1 MRCDLPRLAGCI
13 LMLVALVMVFVAT
26 FVAILVRLCLIGTK
40 IVDLELRLILRQGD
54 LTPEYLVVLN
64 RRVYRV
70 VEFLS
75 EYWLGL
81 YFFDQVGNFLASRH
95 PLALDPLDILL
106 IGIELLVVLGA
117 LCSILYTLTTPRSS
131 FTQFCLAGFELL
143 THLGYFFLVLFL
155 VV

>member
-1 MRCDLPRLAGCI
+1 MRCDLPRRLARCI
-13 LMLVALVMVFVAT
+13 LMLVGLMSVFAFALVAV
-26 FVAILVRLCLIGTK
+26 LVRHFVIGTK

-81 YFFDQVGNFLASRH
+81 YFFDEVGHFLASRY
-95 PLALDPLDILL
+95 PLTLDLLDILL

-117 LCSILYTLTTPRSS
+117 FACSILYTLTMP
-131 FTQFCLAGFELL
+131 
-143 THLGYFFLVLFL
+143 
-155 VV
+155 

>member
-1 MRCDLPRLAGCI
+1 MRCDLRRHLARCI
-13 LMLVALVMVFVAT
+13 LMLVALVSVGVVAL
-26 FVAILVRLCLIGTK
+26 VAILVRHFVIGTK

-75 EYWLGL
+75 EYWLRL
-81 YFFDQVGNFLASRH
+81 YFFDQVGNFLASRY
-95 PLALDPLDILL
+95 PLTLDPLDIFL

-117 LCSILYTLTTPRSS
+117 FACSILYTLTMPRSS
-131 FTQFCLAGFELL
+131 FT
-143 THLGYFFLVLFL
+143 
-155 VV
+155 